1 MKKVFVTSAIGF
13 VFLALTLF
21 FAGCGS
27 SSTSN
32 KIDQPDVVPLPAD
45 STVTLEQVDAPD
57 ANAEGKL
64 YLGDTTTGQIFEVKT
79 DPESWLSGYQWISP
93 TQLIAAGYY
102 HDFFLL
108 DLTAKT
114 LHRLPDTI
122 TPSNVSFSHSGE
134 FMAVTGPNN
143 DLMIWST
150 KDDKQVSDIS
160 TGAIGYSLWSPDDTR
175 IFWPGSP
182 SGVATTGAQPAI
194 VSIDTGT
201 GALSARWS
209 NDGKSIVFGDTDGL
223 YSTDATA
230 GVKTKLYAWPAGLQ
244 LLPDAPKLSP
254 DGKYALVSARDAAG
268 NGFRA
273 LIVPLDGSGKGVQ
286 ITGVWPADVEWSSTE
301 DVVAAVADWCQP
313 TAHLL
318 LVNADGT
325 TRSTI
330 EGATQIPFFSD
341 DGTQIAYVGPD
352 PQSGTNEGLVVRSA
366 TGVSTA
372 TFLPG
377 VLRDDVWSPDAR
389 WIAYTPGPVSY
400 QCMDTSG
407 TTQVLPFP

>member
-1 MKKVFVTSAIGF
+1 MKKVAVTSLAGL
-13 VFLALTLF
+13 VFLSLTLF
-21 FAGCGS
+21 LAGCGG
-27 SSTSN
+27 STSN

-64 YLGDTTTGQIFEVKT
+64 YLGDTTTGQVFEVKT
-79 DPESWLSGYQWISP
+79 DPDSWLSGYQWISP
-93 TQLIAAGYY
+93 NQLIVAGYY

-114 LHRLPDTI
+114 LHRLPDVPAT
-122 TPSNVSFSHSGE
+122 SSVSFSHSGE
-134 FMAVTGPNN
+134 FMAVIGPNN
-143 DLMIWST
+143 DLMIWSVM
-150 KDDKQVSDIS
+150 DAKQVSDIS
-160 TGAIGYSLWSPDDTR
+160 TGPIGYSLWSPDDTR
-175 IFWPGSP
+175 IFWPGAP
-182 SGVATTGAQPAI
+182 SGAATTDAQPVN
-194 VSIDTGT
+194 VSIDTGG

-209 NDGKSIVFGDTDGL
+209 NDGKSIVFSDTDGF
-223 YSTDATA
+223 YSTDATT
-230 GVKTKLYAWPAGLQ
+230 GVKTKLYTWPAGTT
-244 LLPDAPKLSP
+244 LLPDTPKLSP

-273 LIVPLDGSGKGVQ
+273 LVVPLDGSSKGVQ

-352 PQSGTNEGLVVRSA
+352 PESGTNEGLVVRSA
-366 TGVSTA
+366 TGVSVA

-389 WIAYTPGPVSY
+389 WVAYTPGPVSY